1 MALSPSEQAL
11 YDKILH
17 FVSSETRTR
26 KSLSFETDISK
37 DLGVD
42 GDDAE
47 EFMLNFQREFNVDLS
62 NFRFDRYFCGE
73 GFQLIPAIKAALG
86 KGALRAPLKVAML
99 FDAASLGH
107 WPEIGGELR

>member
-1 MALSPSEQAL
+1 MSLSPSEKAL

-17 FVSSETRTR
+17 FVSSETKTR
-26 KSLSFETDISK
+26 KPLSFETDIAR

-62 NFRFDRYFCGE
+62 NFRFDEYFGEE
-73 GFQLIPAIKAALG
+73 GFRLIPAIKSALG
-86 KGALRAPLKVAML
+86 KGEARAPLKIAIL
-99 FDAASLGH
+99 FDAAAHGQ
-107 WPEIGGELR
+107 WPRIDRG